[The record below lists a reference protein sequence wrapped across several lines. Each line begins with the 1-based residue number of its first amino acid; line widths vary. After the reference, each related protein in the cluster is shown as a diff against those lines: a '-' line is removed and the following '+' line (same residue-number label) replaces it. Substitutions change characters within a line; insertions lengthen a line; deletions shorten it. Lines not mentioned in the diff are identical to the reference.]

1 MQTADILQGHLT
13 DFQITFQ
20 FQVCGWMCCKKD
32 VTQLQE
38 SATPVKDLFRSPQH
52 QVQVTSLTRL
62 LQNLDFISSS
72 PVLDRCKCL
81 RSGAASILSILQFP
95 NLVFNHLCEVPSV
108 EVCVSVIQD

>member
-1 MQTADILQGHLT
+1 MQTADILHGHLT

-38 SATPVKDLFRSPQH
+38 SATPGKDLFRSPQH
-52 QVQVTSLTRL
+52 QVQVTSLTRQ

-95 NLVFNHLCEVPSV
+95 N
-108 EVCVSVIQD
+108 